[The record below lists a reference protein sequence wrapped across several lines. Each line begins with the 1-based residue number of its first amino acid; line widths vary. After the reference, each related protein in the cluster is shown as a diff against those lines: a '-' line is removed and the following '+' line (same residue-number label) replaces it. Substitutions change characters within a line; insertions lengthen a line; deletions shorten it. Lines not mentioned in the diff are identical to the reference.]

1 MLFKGLEGTGNIKDP
16 EFPVVASFYATGV
29 QYMEGQEEKTSKA
42 MPFISVGTTA
52 YMVNTEMEESHTH
65 IGWLL
70 NEVSWYGDPLCNKV
84 RDMNYQLLR
93 EVDQNRGIFQ

>member
-1 MLFKGLEGTGNIKDP
+1 
-16 EFPVVASFYATGV
+16 
-29 QYMEGQEEKTSKA
+29 

-93 EVDQNRGIFQ
+93 EVD